1 MWWGEASCHTARFE
15 EGLDHYH
22 GGIMSGEGD
31 HTRADLD
38 LIKEMGNGLGRIKR
52 AFDDLG
58 KLSGRYDE
66 DLGHSK
72 LADKFEEF
80 AGNWEISRKKLAE
93 DVEALAKLAK
103 DAAKVYEDIDHQL
116 AEAIRGAGGGK
127 PAKKG
132 R

>member
-1 MWWGEASCHTARFE
+1 
-15 EGLDHYH
+15 
-22 GGIMSGEGD
+22 MSGEGD

-58 KLSGRYDE
+58 KLNGAYGD
-66 DLGHSK
+66 DLGHEELSSK
-72 LADKFEEF
+72 LDDF
-80 AGNWEISRKKLAE
+80 AGNWEISRKKLTE

-116 AEAIRGAGGGK
+116 AEAIRGAQGGK
-127 PAKKG
+127 PAKRG